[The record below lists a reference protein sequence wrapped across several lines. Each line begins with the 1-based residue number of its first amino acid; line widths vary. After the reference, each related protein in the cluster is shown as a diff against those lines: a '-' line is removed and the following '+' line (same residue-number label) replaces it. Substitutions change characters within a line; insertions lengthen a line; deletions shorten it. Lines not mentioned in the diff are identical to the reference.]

1 MSQQYSFLRVTI
13 YFGLFATIAA
23 GLIGLGKES
32 WNLPVLVGFC
42 SILSIV
48 YTDVL
53 GWFSLNRWLVYIAMV
68 AGAGIAIVDF
78 MANRS
83 ANQIVEVGN
92 LLVYVQLPLMFQK
105 KSKRVFEQWGVFL
118 LLELVVG
125 ALVNNT
131 VLYGILML
139 PVLAFGSA
147 AMMALAL
154 FASQLRHSESISEST
169 SIWSRMLHWLGKEQL
184 VTKANSG
191 VKLSAI
197 ASPSLQGHVKRQAFS
212 PLRWDR
218 GIIPLSMSVLVF
230 AVAYFYSLPRLSTS
244 SYEGNA
250 SAPASVGFNEQISL
264 RMVGELLK
272 NEKPLFRMS
281 MVDDRKQEPYRP
293 KSPPYIRATV
303 SHRYFDGPRYGIWQP
318 GEPGILR
325 DTRTMRDP
333 PLSAQI
339 NEALASDSDSVT
351 VNIIE
356 KDSLGDIVPSIS
368 PFSQNNAK
376 NGFSVVRRD
385 WRMVDTRESAQLN
398 RQKRRFSYSTYAFK
412 DGVESP
418 LLADLKDCLR
428 DPAEANVG
436 VSQYSTYRKEE
447 LIDFPESLQVI
458 IPFRDQ
464 ILAGCKASKDDRFA
478 RAVFL
483 EDYLANGPDFRYTLK
498 ITAPNDRSIDPIA
511 DFLLNKKTGH
521 CQYYASALA
530 MLLRSLGIPTR
541 LVVGFRPGEYNELG
555 NYFLVQQSHA
565 HVWVE
570 AYFSV
575 EEFTSHSIPVP
586 SYIKDGAWLRLD
598 GTPSGDGSNA
608 GGTFKRTN
616 GQTLGVMQELWSEM
630 ILNMDKSKQSTL
642 FSNFS
647 ESSDDSY
654 SNAWIGFKSVLERV
668 RSNEITGLAF
678 SPSRWFSW
686 QGALVVTLI
695 GFVAVC
701 LHRTLLWLFPTWI
714 PKIRLLSPFKSQQ
727 LSAVDFY
734 NNATRLLG
742 RFGMHRTS
750 AQTQREF
757 FLAAETKLQSQSI
770 TFDGDL
776 IARLFYSRRFGN
788 LPQLTSADQRLVDS
802 CLAALEADWVK
813 YKKSKTTFRTSMEPT
828 EGNRQA

>member
-1 MSQQYSFLRVTI
+1 MNQQHSFLRVTI

-53 GWFSLNRWLVYIAMV
+53 GWFSLNRWLVYIAMIV
-68 AGAGIAIVDF
+68 GAAIATVDF
-78 MANRS
+78 LGDRS

-125 ALVNNT
+125 ALVNNN
-131 VLYGILML
+131 VVYGILML
-139 PVLAFGSA
+139 PVLAIGSA
-147 AMMALAL
+147 AMMSLAL

-169 SIWSRMLHWLGKEQL
+169 SIWSRMLHWLGKEQR

-191 VKLSAI
+191 VKLSAV
-197 ASPSLQGHVKRQAFS
+197 AVTSLNGPVKRSSFS
-212 PLRWDR
+212 PLRWSR
-218 GIIPLSMSVLVF
+218 GVIPFSMSLLVF
-230 AVAYFYSLPRLSTS
+230 SVAYFYSLPRLNTN

-250 SAPASVGFNEQISL
+250 SGPASVGFNEQISL

-281 MVDDRKQEPYRP
+281 MKDERKRIPYRP

-303 SHRYFDGPRYGIWQP
+303 SHRYFEGPRYGTWQP
-318 GEPGILR
+318 GEPGLLR

-333 PLSAQI
+333 PMSAQI
-339 NEALASDSDSVT
+339 SESLAEDSDAVIVS
-351 VNIIE
+351 IIE
-356 KDSLGDIVPSIS
+356 KDSLGEFVPTIP
-368 PFSQNNAK
+368 PFSQNNTK

-385 WRMVDTRESAQLN
+385 WRMLDTSESAQLKH
-398 RQKRRFSYSTYAFK
+398 QKRRFSYSTYAFK

-418 LLADLKDCLR
+418 LLPEFQDSLR
-428 DPAEANVG
+428 DEESGIVNP
-436 VSQYSTYRKEE
+436 QYSSYRREE
-447 LIDFPESLQVI
+447 LLDFPVSLQAI
-458 IPFRDQ
+458 IPFRDKV
-464 ILAGCKASKDDRFA
+464 LEGCTASKQDRFA

-483 EDYLANGPDFRYTLK
+483 EDYLANGPDFQYSLS
-498 ITAPNDRSIDPIA
+498 ITAPKDRSLDPIA
-511 DFLLNKKTGH
+511 DFLLNKKKGH

-530 MLLRSLGIPTR
+530 MLLRSLGIQTR
-541 LVVGFRPGEYNELG
+541 LVVGFRPGEYNEIG
-555 NYFLVQQSHA
+555 DYFLVQQSHA

-575 EEFTSHSIPVP
+575 EELTSHSVPVP
-586 SYIKDGAWLRLD
+586 SYIRRGAWLRLD

-608 GGTFKRTN
+608 GGTLKSSS
-616 GQTLGVMQELWSEM
+616 GQTLGVMQELWTEM

-654 SNAWIGFKSVLERV
+654 SNAWLSFKSTIESIRN
-668 RSNEITGLAF
+668 NEVVGFVF

-686 QGALVVTLI
+686 KVALGVTI
-695 GFVAVC
+695 FGFVTVC
-701 LHRTLLWLFPTWI
+701 LHRTLVWLFPTWI
-714 PKIRLLSPFKSQQ
+714 PKIVLRSSFANRQ
-727 LSAVDFY
+727 LSTVDFY
-734 NNATRLLG
+734 NKAIRLLG
-742 RFGMHRTS
+742 KIGIHRVS
-750 AQTQREF
+750 HQTQREF
-757 FLAAETKLQSQSI
+757 FLSAAEKLRLQSI
-770 TFDGDL
+770 AFDGDL
-776 IARLFYSRRFGN
+776 MARLFYECRFGGLAQ
-788 LPQLTSADQRLVDS
+788 LPIEEQRLVDL
-802 CLAALEADWVK
+802 CLKSLEVDL
-813 YKKSKTTFRTSMEPT
+813 FRHKNSRASARAE
-828 EGNRQA
+828 